1 MPQTWTWLP
10 YRQRFAKSSIIRR
23 LEAEALESRPQRHL
37 PTPHPCRQIA
47 PFGNPPGHRLDREA
61 ARLHVGNLVP
71 VERRR
76 DPRVRRRADGVRR
89 GDRPVTGV
97 LTEVD
102 EDAAAVGDPPRRRRD
117 LLVAN
122 APLDLLRNPFRK
134 PANVRKADVRL

>member
-47 PFGNPPGHRLDREA
+47 PFGNPPGLRLDREA
-61 ARLHVGNLVP
+61 ARPPAATLAP

-76 DPRVRRRADGVRR
+76 APRARRRADGVRG
-89 GDRPVTGV
+89 GDRRVGGV
-97 LTEVD
+97 RAEID
-102 EDAAAVGDPPRRRRD
+102 EAPPAVGDPPRRRRD
-117 LLVAN
+117 L
-122 APLDLLRNPFRK
+122 
-134 PANVRKADVRL
+134 